1 MKLKEVI
8 RRLDRRC
15 TLEVEKDGR
24 VMLYVNG
31 EYECS
36 GNESFVINYI
46 EKNGLLLR
54 ETE

>member
-1 MKLKEVI
+1 VKLGEVI

-15 TLEVEKDGR
+15 MIEVEEDGR

-36 GNESFVINYI
+36 KRIVCYKLRYKEWFTI
-46 EKNGLLLR
+46 EG
-54 ETE
+54 